1 MFAPGTFKLL
11 EYPKEVRKRYCIF
24 DDCGCIIGVKDD
36 APPDIKEAYEAD
48 KKISDE
54 WATLGID

>member
-1 MFAPGTFKLL
+1 MKAFSESRLAKYADVDILKYF
-11 EYPKEVRKRYCIF
+11 IF
-24 DDCGCIIGVKDD
+24 DECGDLIGVKDD

>member
-1 MFAPGTFKLL
+1 MKDFSESKLAKYADIESFK
-11 EYPKEVRKRYCIF
+11 YFIF
-24 DDCGCIIGVKDD
+24 DEYGDLIGVKDD

-54 WATLGID
+54 WAALGID